1 MQSYLAP
8 RSGQTWPLDVPRW
21 CGDAREALML
31 TERRGI
37 GRAEIATGTR
47 SIWRYAAALPFLPA
61 APISMGE
68 GCTPLVER
76 RLAGGAALLKCEW
89 FMPTG
94 SFKDR
99 GASVMLSLLRD
110 QGIASV
116 LAARRSAPMRRLA
129 GWRRRSSSPPAPAP
143 PRRCNPAPRALRSS

>member
-61 APISMGE
+61 APISMDIISGWLTPMVRPRNAATTASNVNE
-68 GCTPLVER
+68 GSSGVTATLTTER
-76 RLAGGAALLKCEW
+76 PALTISTHMGAA
-89 FMPTG
+89 
-94 SFKDR
+94 
-99 GASVMLSLLRD
+99 
-110 QGIASV
+110 
-116 LAARRSAPMRRLA
+116 
-129 GWRRRSSSPPAPAP
+129 
-143 PRRCNPAPRALRSS
+143 